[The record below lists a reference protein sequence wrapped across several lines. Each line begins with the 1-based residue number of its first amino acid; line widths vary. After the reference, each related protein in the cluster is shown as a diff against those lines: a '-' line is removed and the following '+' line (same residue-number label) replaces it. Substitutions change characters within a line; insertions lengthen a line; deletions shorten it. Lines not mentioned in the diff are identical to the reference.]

1 MDEIWKFLAG
11 LGLFLYGMTQLEL
24 VLKAISGRSLKLF
37 LKHNT
42 KNLFKAIF
50 GGAIITGLVQSSS
63 VVSLIVL
70 AFVESGIISFRNAM
84 GVILGTNVG
93 TTLDSWIVALVGFKL
108 NVVSYALPII
118 AVSSIGMF
126 SLEKRKNLY
135 NLCATFFALG
145 ILFLSLAFMKDSAL
159 VLVNDFDLKAYTH
172 YNSFV
177 FVLIGLVLTTIIQS
191 SSATVAITLTAI
203 FAGALTLHDGAAVV
217 IGSEI
222 GTTIKILLWGLKGSA
237 DKKRV
242 AWGNF
247 IYNVFTTIIAFLALD
262 WLLYFIQHIVKIND
276 PLIGLVFFQTFI
288 NILSILLFIPFLHV
302 LTNWLESK
310 FTEDSVTG
318 SHLNSDKLPQIP
330 LLATETLQR
339 EAIALFQ
346 KTLQFNKNILEFNN
360 IHAEGLLDH
369 LKSFAQSSPNVDEA
383 YARLKQTEG
392 LILAYYAEIQ
402 RHHLDKEDATLL
414 LKYIDGVRQSIYAAK
429 AIKDI
434 AHNLLEFK
442 NSSKDT
448 KFAQVN
454 LFHQEWIDFEAKLQN
469 LLHLPDE
476 ANKKQAIDD
485 LLAEVLAEE
494 KRQKEEV
501 ISFLHSDH
509 MSEIDAST
517 LMNVHRELLS
527 CKKSLLAAIS
537 NIEIDAAH
545 HKHQ

>member
-118 AVSSIGMF
+118 AISSIGMF

-247 IYNVFTTIIAFLALD
+247 IYNVFTAVIAFLALD

-288 NILSILLFIPFLHV
+288 NILSIILFIPFLHV

-346 KTLQFNKNILEFNN
+346 KTLQFNRNILGFNN
-360 IHAEGLLDH
+360 IHAEGLLDN

-434 AHNLLEFK
+434 AHNLHEFK

-454 LFHQEWIDFEAKLQN
+454 LLHQEWIDFEAKLQK

-501 ISFLHSDH
+501 ISFLQSNH

-545 HKHQ
+545 YKHQ